1 MSSKEFSLEIMGQR
15 ITQHRRI
22 LQLTQE
28 QLAEKADLSPQFV
41 SYAESGKRAI
51 RPENLLKLSTALGV
65 SADRLLG
72 SESGNTDIPVLGY
85 VRAGKPDEA
94 LQQVL
99 GYESR
104 GGLSAPADELFAL
117 RIRGDSMEPRFAEGD
132 TVIVRRTD
140 EVPDGSIC
148 VALIG
153 DEATVKKADI
163 KNGMII
169 LTALNPA
176 YEPLVFTPEQA
187 RSLPVKIIGRV
198 IELRARF

>member
-1 MSSKEFSLEIMGQR
+1 MNPIKECRVERGLSQQKLADMIGVHQTAVSQWEKGRTDPDKQSLLR
-15 ITQHRRI
+15 
-22 LQLTQE
+22 
-28 QLAEKADLSPQFV
+28 LS
-41 SYAESGKRAI
+41 E
-51 RPENLLKLSTALGV
+51 ALGV

-176 YEPLVFTPEQA
+176 YEPLVFTPEQV

>member
-1 MSSKEFSLEIMGQR
+1 MNPIKECRVERGLSQQKLADMIGVHQTAVSQWEKGRTDPDKQSLLR
-15 ITQHRRI
+15 
-22 LQLTQE
+22 
-28 QLAEKADLSPQFV
+28 LS
-41 SYAESGKRAI
+41 E
-51 RPENLLKLSTALGV
+51 ALGV

-104 GGLSAPADELFAL
+104 GGLRAPADELFAL

-153 DEATVKKADI
+153 DEATVKKADT

-176 YEPLVFTPEQA
+176 YEPLVFTPEQV

>member
-1 MSSKEFSLEIMGQR
+1 MNPIKECRVERGLSQQKLADMIGVHQTAVSQWEKGRTDPDKQSLLR
-15 ITQHRRI
+15 
-22 LQLTQE
+22 
-28 QLAEKADLSPQFV
+28 LS
-41 SYAESGKRAI
+41 E
-51 RPENLLKLSTALGV
+51 ALGV

-72 SESGNTDIPVLGY
+72 SENGNTDIPVLGY

-132 TVIVRRTD
+132 TVIVRRAD

-176 YEPLVFTPEQA
+176 YEPLVFTPEQV